1 MSRLFYGWRI
11 VGVCLIA
18 AVFANAL
25 GLFGAGVYLHAL
37 VESRGWPTG
46 LVSGAITVF
55 YVTSALLLIPVGG
68 IIGRAGPQPVFALGG
83 AALAAGVAAIGHV
96 TASWHAYAVFL
107 VMGIGWAC
115 LSTTAV
121 ATTLAP
127 WFERFQGR
135 AVSIASLGASV
146 GGMAGTPILLFGI
159 GRVGFAETTAIAA
172 ALSLVVL
179 LPLALF
185 VLKRRPQDL
194 GLLPDGATEARVANP
209 GRTPIWNR
217 RSALGTAALRS
228 VMLGFGI
235 GMMMQVGFV
244 THQVTLL
251 SPALGSSGTS
261 ATVSATAVTAL
272 VSRLLLSRF
281 ADQISAR
288 LTASIMLV
296 IAAAALATQALLPVP
311 AVLVAGSVLMGLTIG
326 NVTTLSPIIVR
337 REFGAVSFGAVY
349 GIASCG
355 IQLATAMGPSFYGL
369 LHDAFGGYRVPLLLA
384 AAADLVAAA
393 VIVIGGRRPPLGAAP
408 QETGF

>member
-1 MSRLFYGWRI
+1 MTRLFYGWRI

-37 VESRGWPTG
+37 VNSKGWPTG
-46 LVSGAITVF
+46 LVSGAITLF

-68 IIGRAGPQPVFALGG
+68 VIGRAGPQPIFALGG
-83 AALAAGVAAIGHV
+83 TALALAVAAIGHV
-96 TASWHAYAVFL
+96 TEPWQAYAVFL
-107 VMGIGWAC
+107 VMGVGWAC

-159 GRVGFAETTAIAA
+159 AQMGFSSTTAIAA
-172 ALSLVVL
+172 ALSFVVL
-179 LPLALF
+179 VPLALF
-185 VLKRRPQDL
+185 VMKRRPQDL
-194 GLLPDGATEARVANP
+194 GLFPDGDETTHAPKTGGAP
-209 GRTPIWNR
+209 LWNR
-217 RSALGTAALRS
+217 RGALRTAALRS
-228 VMLGFGI
+228 VTLGFGI
-235 GMMMQVGFV
+235 GMMVQVGFV

-251 SPALGSSGTS
+251 SPTLGAAGTS
-261 ATVSATAVTAL
+261 ATVAATAITAL
-272 VSRLLLSRF
+272 VSRLLLARF

-288 LTASIMLV
+288 LTASVMMV
-296 IAAAALATQALLPVP
+296 IAAAALAMQALLPGP
-311 AVLVAGSVLMGLTIG
+311 LVLVAGSVLMGLTIG

-337 REFGAVSFGAVY
+337 REFGAASFGAVY
-349 GIASCG
+349 GIASCL
-355 IQLATAMGPSFYGL
+355 IQLATGLGPSFYGL

-384 AAADLVAAA
+384 AAVDLVAAA
-393 VIVIGGRRPPLGAAP
+393 VVVTGGAQTTRRI
-408 QETGF
+408 

>member
-1 MSRLFYGWRI
+1 MSRIFYGWRI
-11 VGVCLIA
+11 VAVCLVA

-37 VESRGWPTG
+37 VESRSWTTG
-46 LVSGAITVF
+46 LVSGAITLF
-55 YVTSALLLIPVGG
+55 YVTSALLLVPVGG
-68 IIGRAGPQPVFALGG
+68 IIGRAGPQPVFAAGG
-83 AALAAGVAAIGHV
+83 AALALGVAAIGHV
-96 TASWHAYAVFL
+96 TAPWQVYAVFV

-127 WFERFQGR
+127 WFERYQGR

-159 GRVGFAETTAIAA
+159 AALGFAGTTAIAG
-172 ALSLVVL
+172 ALSFVVL

-185 VLKRRPQDL
+185 VMKRRPQDI
-194 GLLPDGATEARVANP
+194 GLLPDGATEARAAAAGAGP
-209 GRTPIWNR
+209 MWNR
-217 RSALGTAALRS
+217 RDALRTAALRS

-251 SPALGSSGTS
+251 SNELDAAGVSL
-261 ATVSATAVTAL
+261 AVSATAVAAL
-272 VSRLLLSRF
+272 GSRLVLARF

-288 LTASIMLV
+288 LMAAAMMA
-296 IAAAALATQALLPVP
+296 IAAASLALQALLPVP
-311 AVLVAGSVLMGLTIG
+311 AVLVAGSVLMGMTIG

-337 REFGAVSFGAVY
+337 REFGAASFGAVY
-349 GIASCG
+349 GIASCV
-355 IQLATAMGPSFYGL
+355 IQLAIGLGPSFYGL
-369 LHDAFGGYRVPLLLA
+369 LHDAFDGYRVPLLLA
-384 AAADLVAAA
+384 AGADLVAAA
-393 VIVIGGRRPPLGAAP
+393 VVLTGGARAARP
-408 QETGF
+408 